1 MEEFHWIITVQ
12 MQGGNTSTYD
22 GQITLDTGVLKS
34 QDLYKSVRNHMAQQ
48 VETDNFVVLF
58 YSATPNNF

>member
-12 MQGGNTSTYD
+12 MQGGNVSTYE
-22 GQITLDTGVLKS
+22 GQITLDTGVLKP
-34 QDLYKSVRNHMAQQ
+34 QDLYKSVRNHTAQQ
-48 VETDNFVVLF
+48 VEADNFVVLF